1 MWYVHG
7 RSDDTLKIAG
17 KRTGPSEIEALLMAT
32 GLLLDAVAIGTP
44 DRVKGTAVVCV
55 CVPRP
60 GIEPDSAMKALSA
73 AVVSGLGGAFR
84 PAEVVFVPDLPRTR
98 NMKVMR
104 RVIRSA
110 WLGEDAGDLS
120 TLVNPESV
128 PTIRAAQ
135 H

>member
-1 MWYVHG
+1 MG
-7 RSDDTLKIAG
+7 
-17 KRTGPSEIEALLMAT
+17 T

-44 DRVKGTAVVCV
+44 DAVKGTAVVCL

-60 GIEPDSAMKALSA
+60 GVEPEAAVKTLSA
-73 AVVSGLGGAFR
+73 AVVAGLGGAFR

-104 RVIRSA
+104 RVIRAA
-110 WLGEDAGDLS
+110 WVGEDPGDLS

-128 PTIRAAQ
+128 QAIRAVRA
-135 H
+135 